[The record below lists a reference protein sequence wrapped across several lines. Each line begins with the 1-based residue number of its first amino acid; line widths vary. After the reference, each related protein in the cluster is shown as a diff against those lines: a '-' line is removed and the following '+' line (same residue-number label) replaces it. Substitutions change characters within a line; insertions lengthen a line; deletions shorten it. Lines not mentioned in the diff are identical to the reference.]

1 VSHPKGDVVLVIEDE
16 PQMRRFLRAAISAS
30 GYRCL
35 EANTGASGLAEA
47 ATRNPAVILL
57 DLGLPDIDG
66 LEVTRRLRSWT
77 PTPIIVLSA
86 RGQECDKVDALD
98 AGADDYLTKPFGV
111 PELLARVRVA
121 IRHKDQGPGAPS
133 ESVVAF
139 GDVRVDLRDRKVTL
153 RGDTVH
159 LTPTQFRLLVVLV
172 RHAGRVVTHG
182 QLLNEAWG
190 PAYADEK
197 QYLRVYMGHLRSKL
211 EPDPARP
218 RFLTTEPGV
227 GYRLQLEEDAPSHP
241 RTRESDEA

>member
-1 VSHPKGDVVLVIEDE
+1 VSDATRDAVLLIEDE
-16 PQMRRFLRAAISAS
+16 PQMRRFLRAAITAS

-35 EANTGASGLAEA
+35 EAETGAAGLAEA

-86 RGQECDKVDALD
+86 RGQELDKVDALD

-111 PELLARVRVA
+111 PELLARIRVA
-121 IRHKDQGPGAPS
+121 IRHKDQRPGMPV
-133 ESVVAF
+133 EPVVSF
-139 GDVRVDLRDRKVTL
+139 GDVRVELAERKVTIRDEAL
-153 RGDTVH
+153 H
-159 LTPTQFRLLVVLV
+159 LTPTQFKLLAVLV
-172 RHAGRVVTHG
+172 RHAGKVVTHG

-190 PAYADEK
+190 PAYAAEK
-197 QYLRVYMGHLRSKL
+197 QYLRVYMGQLRSKL

-218 RFLTTEPGV
+218 RFLMTEPGV
-227 GYRLQLEEDAPSHP
+227 GYRLRLDEETTARP
-241 RTRESDEA
+241 

>member
-1 VSHPKGDVVLVIEDE
+1 
-16 PQMRRFLRAAISAS
+16 MRRFLRAAITAS

-35 EANTGASGLAEA
+35 EAETGATGLAEA

-66 LEVTRRLRSWT
+66 LEVTKRLRSWSE
-77 PTPIIVLSA
+77 TPIIVLSA
-86 RGQECDKVDALD
+86 RGQEFDKVDALD

-111 PELLARVRVA
+111 PELLARIRVA
-121 IRHKDQGPGAPS
+121 VRHKDQRQGAPA
-133 ESVVAF
+133 EPVVTF
-139 GDVRVDLRDRKVTL
+139 GDVRVDLAERRVTF
-153 RGDTVH
+153 REEVIH
-159 LTPTQFRLLVVLV
+159 LTPTQFKLLAVLV
-172 RHAGRVVTHG
+172 RHAGKVVTHG

-190 PAYADEK
+190 PAYAAEK

-227 GYRLQLEEDAPSHP
+227 GYRLELDDDRSSASRP
-241 RTRESDEA
+241 DEGS